1 MTEPTSFHTFLVE
14 HSPDGQFVLQDGL
27 FSYLNDAA
35 IRMFGIQPDDVG
47 RIGIRDVLHPSEH
60 ERADRNTL
68 LRISGVLRGAT
79 TYLARRTDGST
90 FPIEIHSKSWEQSG
104 RAGVYGVIRD
114 ITARKK
120 MEERL
125 ERMERS
131 AIVARLASG
140 IAHDFNNLLAVIQ
153 SNTDLALRDA
163 GDGTLRSLL
172 LNIKGAADR
181 GAEKVRHV
189 RQMGGSTTADTVRP
203 IYVNPI
209 VEDVIEL
216 TRARWRDE
224 AESQGIQYEVRWH
237 PGLPPPVEA
246 SAADLRA
253 ALVALL
259 FNGLEAM
266 PRGGALTLRTAE
278 DVDGNALLS
287 VRDEGEGIQPESLGR
302 LTDAFFTTRPD
313 RQMGLGLHLVHTVV
327 QRHGGRMEVDSAPGH
342 GSTFA
347 MILPRATQAPTEPP
361 PTPRVGPAQRSN
373 DVVTSFPGVGVEQG
387 GRRLLLIDDQADLL
401 QVLRTILEG
410 KGFTVDVAINGK
422 DGIQLA
428 EQTRYG
434 LVLTDLGMPD
444 ISGWDVARK
453 VREVQPRT
461 PVVLMTGWAAD
472 IDSERLAR
480 GHVDALLPKPFR
492 SEQLLEVVERV
503 LGPLPPRE

>member
-1 MTEPTSFHTFLVE
+1 MRESWPSAIRFSSRREGARFRIPVCGIGERGIAAVTEPTSFHTFLVE

-203 IYVNPI
+203 IYV
-209 VEDVIEL
+209 
-216 TRARWRDE
+216 
-224 AESQGIQYEVRWH
+224 
-237 PGLPPPVEA
+237 
-246 SAADLRA
+246 
-253 ALVALL
+253 
-259 FNGLEAM
+259 
-266 PRGGALTLRTAE
+266 
-278 DVDGNALLS
+278 
-287 VRDEGEGIQPESLGR
+287 
-302 LTDAFFTTRPD
+302 
-313 RQMGLGLHLVHTVV
+313 
-327 QRHGGRMEVDSAPGH
+327 
-342 GSTFA
+342 
-347 MILPRATQAPTEPP
+347 
-361 PTPRVGPAQRSN
+361 
-373 DVVTSFPGVGVEQG
+373 
-387 GRRLLLIDDQADLL
+387 
-401 QVLRTILEG
+401 
-410 KGFTVDVAINGK
+410 
-422 DGIQLA
+422 
-428 EQTRYG
+428 
-434 LVLTDLGMPD
+434 
-444 ISGWDVARK
+444 
-453 VREVQPRT
+453 
-461 PVVLMTGWAAD
+461 
-472 IDSERLAR
+472 
-480 GHVDALLPKPFR
+480 
-492 SEQLLEVVERV
+492 
-503 LGPLPPRE
+503 